1 MPMNMIF
8 ERKLPLP
15 VEVKAAFPLPQSLA
29 DRVAERDREI
39 KDILSGRSDR
49 LLLII
54 GPCSADREDSVLEY
68 MTRLSRLAE
77 RVAERILILPRLYT
91 GKPRTTGDGY
101 KGLLHQPDP
110 TGRPDLL
117 RGVIATRELHLAAL
131 RETGLSC
138 ADEMLYP
145 ENLKYVD
152 DLLAYVAIGARSVE
166 DQEHRLVASGLTIPV
181 GMKNPTGGDL
191 SVMLNAIHTAQRGHS
206 FIYRGWAVHSSGNPY
221 AHAVLR
227 GFVDTQGLSHG
238 NYGEDTLDALQE
250 AYAAAGLAHPA
261 VLIDANHANSGK
273 DALRQ
278 PDILRDVLAARNRQ
292 PSWAGLLRG
301 FLVESYL
308 VDGHQPVTGRTYGQS
323 ITDPCLGWDKTE
335 RLVLEMAEYARG

>member
-29 DRVAERDREI
+29 DRVAERNREI

-117 RGVIATRELHLAAL
+117 RGVIATRELHLAVL

-152 DLLAYVAIGARSVE
+152 DLLAYVAVGARSVE

-191 SVMLNAIHTAQRGHS
+191 SVMLNAIHTAQQGHS

-227 GFVDTQGLSHG
+227 GFVDTQGLSHS

-278 PDILRDVLAARNRQ
+278 PDILREILAARNRQ

>member
-117 RGVIATRELHLAAL
+117 RGVIATRELHLAVL

-152 DLLAYVAIGARSVE
+152 DLLAYVAVGARSVE

-191 SVMLNAIHTAQRGHS
+191 SVMLNAIHTAQQGHS

-227 GFVDTQGLSHG
+227 GFVDTQGLSHS

-278 PDILRDVLAARNRQ
+278 PDILREILAARNRQ

>member
-15 VEVKAAFPLPQSLA
+15 VEVKADYPLPGQLA
-29 DRVAERDREI
+29 DRVAARDGQI
-39 KDILSGRSDR
+39 KDILSGRSER

-77 RVAERILILPRLYT
+77 RVAERIMIVPRLYT

-117 RGVIATRELHLAAL
+117 RGVIATRELHLAVL
-131 RETGLSC
+131 RETGMSC

-152 DLLAYVAIGARSVE
+152 DLLAYVAVGARSVE
-166 DQEHRLVASGLTIPV
+166 DQEHRLVASGLSMPV

-191 SVMLNAIHTAQRGHS
+191 SVMLNAIHTAQKGHS
-206 FIYRGWAVHSSGNPY
+206 FLYRGWAVHSSGNPY

-227 GFVDTQGLSHG
+227 GFVDTQGISHG
-238 NYGEDTLDALQE
+238 NYDADTLEALQE
-250 AYAAAGLAHPA
+250 AYTAAGHLHPA
-261 VLIDANHANSGK
+261 ILIDANHANSGK

-278 PDILRDVLAARNRQ
+278 PDILREVMTARRRH

-308 VDGHQPVTGRTYGQS
+308 VDGHQAVTGTTYGQS
-323 ITDPCLGWDKTE
+323 ITDPCIGWEKTE
-335 RLVLEMAEYARG
+335 RLVLELAEWA